1 MEFLIGLIV
10 LITFAAFVKLI
21 ISSRSQ
27 REIKAPATRGQ
38 PGRANRSKSS
48 TGREDKP
55 LTAPHRRPAIS
66 RSRKWSSLLNRR
78 DVLIVD
84 TETTGLSKSA
94 EVIEIVALDT
104 TGKVR
109 FHALSMPQEAIP
121 VDASNIHG
129 LTRARLRKLRAKP
142 WPHAHTKLASIL
154 ENAKVLIAWNASFDR
169 RMLEQTAAR
178 HGLHFGV
185 ALPWRDALKDYRPF
199 RPGLRSYS
207 LGNVM
212 QSERLRFNGQAH
224 RAEADCRAV
233 LSIMRSVAQ
242 RES

>member
-1 MEFLIGLIV
+1 M
-10 LITFAAFVKLI
+10 FAAFVRSI
-21 ISSRSQ
+21 ISSRSR
-27 REIKAPATRGQ
+27 RELKAPVTRGQ
-38 PGRANRSKSS
+38 PARATRSKSS
-48 TGREDKP
+48 TGRQSKP
-55 LTAPHRRPAIS
+55 LTASRRRPAIS
-66 RSRKWSSLLNRR
+66 RSRKWSPLLNRR
-78 DVLIVD
+78 DVIIVD

-121 VDASNIHG
+121 VSASNIHG
-129 LTRARLRKLRAKP
+129 LTSAHLRKLRAKP
-142 WPHAHTKLASIL
+142 WPDTHTKLAAIL

-169 RMLEQTAAR
+169 RMLEQTAAQ
-178 HGLHFGV
+178 HGLYFGV
-185 ALPWRDALKDYRPF
+185 ALPWRDALKDYRAF

-212 QSERLRFNGQAH
+212 QSERLRYNGQSH

-233 LSIMRSVAQ
+233 LAIMRSVAQ